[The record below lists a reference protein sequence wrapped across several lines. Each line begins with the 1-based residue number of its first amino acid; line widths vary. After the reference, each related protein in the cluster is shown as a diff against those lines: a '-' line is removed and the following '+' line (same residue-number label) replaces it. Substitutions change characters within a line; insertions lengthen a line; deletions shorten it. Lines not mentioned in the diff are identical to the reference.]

1 MSNVACRF
9 LHVARRTSHRT
20 AHGARHEACTPL
32 KCPAELAILA
42 PEAPPTRPARGDE
55 GRHRITG
62 PRGTRRT
69 PTATRTGSRTMKFLV
84 VDDSATMRR
93 IVVNSLQRIGY
104 TDIVEAEDGL
114 DALNKYDASIG
125 FVVTDWNMPNMTGTE
140 LVQSLRQRDDG
151 RTVPVLMVT
160 ARSVREDII
169 TALEA
174 GVNNYIVKPFTP
186 QVLKEKIDSL
196 IVAPAA

>member
-1 MSNVACRF
+1 
-9 LHVARRTSHRT
+9 
-20 AHGARHEACTPL
+20 
-32 KCPAELAILA
+32 
-42 PEAPPTRPARGDE
+42 
-55 GRHRITG
+55 
-62 PRGTRRT
+62 
-69 PTATRTGSRTMKFLV
+69 MKFLV

-114 DALNKYDASIG
+114 DALNKYDASFG

-140 LVQSLRQRDDG
+140 LVQALRQRDDG